1 MNVKNACH
9 VLFWLIVSA
18 ELCNFMRKK
27 HPVTSPYRTAV
38 YSDGGFAVLA
48 QVLSR
53 MTDKS
58 YEDAVRT
65 LLFEPLGMDDSTFAA
80 PTGSGRNNIDRS
92 LLDTPF
98 TSWGLD
104 VPIVFG

>member
-1 MNVKNACH
+1 MK
-9 VLFWLIVSA
+9 
-18 ELCNFMRKK
+18 KK
-27 HPVTSPYRTAV
+27 HPVTSPYKTAV

-53 MTDKS
+53 MTGQT
-58 YEDAVRT
+58 YEDSVRT
-65 LLFEPLGMDDSTFAA
+65 ILFEPLGMDNSTFAA
-80 PTGSGRNNIDRS
+80 PTESGRNNIDRS

-104 VPIVFG
+104 VPIVYG